1 MQSCYGRL
9 GSDLVWS
16 MSQDQTVCLKDGQA
30 VSNSDILAQ

>member
-9 GSDLVWS
+9 GSELVWS
-16 MSQDQTVCLKDGQA
+16 MSQDQTVRLKDGQA